1 MGVFSPGLP
10 IMLPFI
16 LFAFVASITPGP
28 TNILVLSNSAR
39 FGWRAVVPLILGAC
53 TGAALLVL
61 LVGMG
66 VGHSLLAIPNAQRVM
81 AWVGVLWLTWLAW
94 KIGAGPT
101 DSIER
106 QNSLPMGFIGGAALQ
121 LVNPKTWFMA
131 LAVVSVFSQRSP
143 VSYLALVFFL
153 ISLPCLGSWALMG
166 AGSSR
171 WLTSPWRV
179 KWMNRVL
186 AVLLLLA
193 AWIGFMDSV

>member
-1 MGVFSPGLP
+1 
-10 IMLPFI
+10 MLPFI

-94 KIGAGPT
+94 KIGTGPT

-121 LVNPKTWFMA
+121 LVNPKTWVMA

-171 WLTSPWRV
+171 WLTSPRRV
-179 KWMNRVL
+179 QWMNRVL

>member
-1 MGVFSPGLP
+1 MGFFSPGLP

-39 FGWRAVVPLILGAC
+39 FGWRAVVSLILGAC

-66 VGHSLLAIPNAQRVM
+66 VGHSLLEIPNAQRVM
-81 AWVGVLWLTWLAW
+81 AWIGVLWLTWLAW
-94 KIGAGPT
+94 KIGVSPT

-106 QNSLPMGFIGGAALQ
+106 QKSLPMGFIGGAALQ
-121 LVNPKTWFMA
+121 VVNPKTWVMA
-131 LAVVSVFSQRSP
+131 LAVVSVFSQRNP
-143 VSYLALVFFL
+143 VLHLALVFFL
-153 ISLPCLGSWALMG
+153 ISLPCIGVWALMG
-166 AGSSR
+166 SASTR

-179 KWMNRVL
+179 QRMNRVL
-186 AVLLLLA
+186 AILLLLA

>member
-1 MGVFSPGLP
+1 
-10 IMLPFI
+10 MLPFI

-39 FGWRAVVPLILGAC
+39 FGWRAVVSLILGAC

-66 VGHSLLAIPNAQRVM
+66 VGHSLLEIPNAQRVM
-81 AWVGVLWLTWLAW
+81 AWIGVLWLTWLAW
-94 KIGAGPT
+94 KIGVSPT

-106 QNSLPMGFIGGAALQ
+106 QKSLPMGFIGGAALQ
-121 LVNPKTWFMA
+121 VVNPKTWVMA
-131 LAVVSVFSQRSP
+131 LAVVSVFSQRNP
-143 VSYLALVFFL
+143 VLHLALVFFL
-153 ISLPCLGSWALMG
+153 ISLPCIGVWALMG
-166 AGSSR
+166 SASTR

-179 KWMNRVL
+179 QRMNRVL
-186 AVLLLLA
+186 AILLLLA